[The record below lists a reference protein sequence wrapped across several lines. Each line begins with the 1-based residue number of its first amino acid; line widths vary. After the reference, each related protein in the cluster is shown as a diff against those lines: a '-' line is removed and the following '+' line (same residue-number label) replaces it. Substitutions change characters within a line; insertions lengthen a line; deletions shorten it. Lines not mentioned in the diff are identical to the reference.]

1 MPRNPDRT
9 AYCNRQAA
17 NCATAAK
24 VATVPEFREA
34 YLQMEE
40 AWRQL
45 APELEDKPPPIKTTI
60 GRKGGRG
67 LTPSKQA

>member
-9 AYCNRQAA
+9 AYCNTQAA
-17 NCATAAK
+17 NCAAAAA
-24 VATVPEFREA
+24 VVTVPEFREA

-45 APELEDKPPPIKTTI
+45 APELEDRPPPAKMAI
-60 GRKGGRG
+60 GQKRARAPA
-67 LTPSKQA
+67 PSKQV